1 MIQIRPCRAEDFD
14 EVLPLLRQLWPD
26 KRLDAVPL
34 KTVFDRALGSELQAY
49 LCATDDQRV
58 IGFGSLTL
66 KNNLWQEGYVGHVDE
81 LVVDGTYR
89 SRGFGKLLLNQIIE
103 LARRTGCRRVELDS
117 AFHRK
122 EAHMF
127 YEQHGFENR
136 AFLFS
141 RVL

>member
-1 MIQIRPCRAEDFD
+1 VR
-14 EVLPLLRQLWPD
+14 
-26 KRLDAVPL
+26 
-34 KTVFDRALGSELQAY
+34 DRRSAK
-49 LCATDDQRV
+49 

-81 LVVDGTYR
+81 LVVDSTHR
-89 SRGFGKLLLNQIIE
+89 SRGVGTLLLNQIIE
-103 LARRTGCRRVELDS
+103 LARRKGCRRVELDS